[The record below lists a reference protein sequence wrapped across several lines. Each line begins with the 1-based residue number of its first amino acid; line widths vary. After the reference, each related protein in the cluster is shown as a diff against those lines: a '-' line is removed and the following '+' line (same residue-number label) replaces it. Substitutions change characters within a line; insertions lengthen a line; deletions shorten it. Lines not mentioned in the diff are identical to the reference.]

1 MSFSHSIQQSYVF
14 LLTTFCFFFGEADEF
29 LDDDD
34 ELEDSEEDESESEES
49 DVSDGDDDDDED
61 DSLFFLSELTSFV
74 CLERIGGE

>member
-1 MSFSHSIQQSYVF
+1 MNFSHSIQQSYVF

-49 DVSDGDDDDDED
+49 DESDDDDD
-61 DSLFFLSELTSFV
+61 DSFFLFSELTDFV
-74 CLERIGGE
+74 CLERDGGE